1 MHLTAMV
8 FAIFAALLHV
18 FIFYME
24 SISWTSEKTRSTF
37 GMSEEAAENTKE
49 MAFNQGFY
57 NLFLAIEVFAG
68 VGLYITGAQG
78 VGLALMLFGTG
89 SMLAA
94 ALLLFIT
101 SPDKRSAAIKQGAL
115 PLFAVIALVSTM
127 TLIFL
132 V

>member
-1 MHLTAMV
+1 MMIVAMA
-8 FAIFAALLHV
+8 FAILSALLPV

-24 SISWTSEKTRSTF
+24 SISWTSERTRATF
-37 GMSEEAAENTKE
+37 NMSAEAAENTKE

-57 NLFLAIEVFAG
+57 NLFLALEVFVG
-68 VGLYITGAQG
+68 VLVYVFASPA

-101 SPDKRSAAIKQGAL
+101 SPDKRSAATKQGAL
-115 PLFAVIALVSTM
+115 PLFAVIALVATM

>member
-37 GMSEEAAENTKE
+37 GMSKEAAENTKE

-101 SPDKRSAAIKQGAL
+101 SPDKRSAAIKQGTL
-115 PLFAVIALVSTM
+115 PLIAVIALILTM
-127 TLIFL
+127 VLY
-132 V
+132 

>member
-37 GMSEEAAENTKE
+37 GMSEEVAENTKE

-94 ALLLFIT
+94 ALLLFVT
-101 SPDKRSAAIKQGAL
+101 SPDKRSAAIKQGTL
-115 PLFAVIALVSTM
+115 PLIAVIALILTM
-127 TLIFL
+127 VLY
-132 V
+132 

>member
-57 NLFLAIEVFAG
+57 NHALWRRLHVCRCLASFHH
-68 VGLYITGAQG
+68 
-78 VGLALMLFGTG
+78 LA
-89 SMLAA
+89 
-94 ALLLFIT
+94 
-101 SPDKRSAAIKQGAL
+101 R
-115 PLFAVIALVSTM
+115 
-127 TLIFL
+127 
-132 V
+132 

>member
-1 MHLTAMV
+1 MHLVAMV

-37 GMSEEAAENTKE
+37 GMSEEGAENTKE

-68 VGLYITGAQG
+68 VGLYTTGAQG
-78 VGLALMLFGTG
+78 VGLALMLFGAG

-101 SPDKRSAAIKQGAL
+101 SPDKRSAAIKQGTL
-115 PLFAVIALVSTM
+115 PLIAVIALIATM
-127 TLIFL
+127 ALY
-132 V
+132 